1 MYILSRIT
9 QDIMKPLTVM
19 LNEQTK
25 KELVAIAKSEGIPA
39 SVLARNQIIKLI
51 RRKSSTQRKKQYDG
65 GDAQ

>member
-1 MYILSRIT
+1 VYILSRIT

>member
-1 MYILSRIT
+1 
-9 QDIMKPLTVM
+9 M